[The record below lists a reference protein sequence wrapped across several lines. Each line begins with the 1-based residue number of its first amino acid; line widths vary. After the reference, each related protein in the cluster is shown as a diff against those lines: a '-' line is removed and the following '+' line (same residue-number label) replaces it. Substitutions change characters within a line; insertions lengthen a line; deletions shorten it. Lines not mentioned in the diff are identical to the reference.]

1 MNKKTASILFFIV
14 STIIN
19 ILIVLVLMVALFF
32 IFYIPLKAN
41 VMRTL
46 PIIFMIGVLGGSI
59 ISQRLMTYIFDKY
72 HLEEK
77 MEPLFN
83 FKGKNKKNHPED

>member
-1 MNKKTASILFFIV
+1 MNKKTAAVLFFIA

-19 ILIVLVLMVALFF
+19 IIIVLVLMILLFF
-32 IFYIPLKAN
+32 LFYFILKSG

-46 PIIFMIGVLGGSI
+46 PIIFMIGLLGGSI

-83 FKGKNKKNHPED
+83 IRGKNKKNHPED